1 MANTFY
7 EKDMSALITEYNAS
21 ISQAKNT
28 NRRNGAVPS
37 KAEYGFYVKAAE
49 AARKISSI
57 NVQQRAVYRQ
67 WAERAAMNERK
78 AMEILRVLVPDYG
91 KKTEEQQQTENTVS
105 ASGADSSAE
114 SSTLSGSAAA
124 APASS
129 TSSQSDVKPAQA
141 QTKATASGFTT
152 RNASED
158 VSAETIEKWYQEK
171 PKHGF
176 DDIVGME
183 DLKEI
188 IQSEIL
194 DNIGWE
200 GTDKLLRI
208 SSLKSFLF
216 YGPFGTGKS
225 FFIEAIAKELMDR
238 GFKFIKL
245 TGSDVHDS
253 YVGVGEKKVKTAFLE
268 AVDNAPCVIYFDE
281 FENMCVRRDG
291 NAEGHEK
298 RLTVSFMESYNIIV
312 NADKPVVFL
321 AATNYPDK
329 IESAMLSRIL
339 TYVLVPLPSE
349 EVRCKYFNDF
359 FKKTEIKCS
368 DDINADIMADV
379 TDNYSFRDLKKLTDG
394 IKQSIKRAAKEQ
406 FAVYDENN
414 KILSKE
420 SDENTSRAI
429 IEGKLTLTKE
439 MFENVKNSFS
449 PEKKGDIL
457 ASLEAFEKKI

>member
-91 KKTEEQQQTENTVS
+91 KKMEEQQQTENTAS

-114 SSTLSGSAAA
+114 SRTSSGSAAA

-129 TSSQSDVKPAQA
+129 TSSQSDAKPAQA

-183 DLKEI
+183 DLKE
-188 IQSEIL
+188 
-194 DNIGWE
+194 
-200 GTDKLLRI
+200 R
-208 SSLKSFLF
+208 
-216 YGPFGTGKS
+216 PFGTGKS

>member
-1 MANTFY
+1 MAATFY
-7 EKDMSALITEYNAS
+7 EKDMSALITEYNAN

-37 KAEYGFYVKAAE
+37 KAEYDFYVKAAE
-49 AARKISSI
+49 AARKISNM

-67 WAERAAMNERK
+67 WSERASMNERK
-78 AMEILRVLVPDYG
+78 AMELLRILVPDYG
-91 KKTEEQQQTENTVS
+91 KKLEAEKQHDTAPSSNTEITANSGGS
-105 ASGADSSAE
+105 ASASVSSANNAASQE
-114 SSTLSGSAAA
+114 SA
-124 APASS
+124 
-129 TSSQSDVKPAQA
+129 KPVQAQA
-141 QTKATASGFTT
+141 KTTASGFTT
-152 RNASED
+152 KNASED

-171 PKHGF
+171 PNHGF

-188 IQSEIL
+188 IKSEIL

-208 SSLKSFLF
+208 SNLKSFLF